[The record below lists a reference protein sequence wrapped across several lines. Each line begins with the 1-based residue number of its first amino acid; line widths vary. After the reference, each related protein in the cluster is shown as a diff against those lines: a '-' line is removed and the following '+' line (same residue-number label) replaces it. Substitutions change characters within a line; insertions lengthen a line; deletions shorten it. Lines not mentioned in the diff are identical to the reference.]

1 MTWYNYIGGIG
12 WRDARPVIVV
22 SGPNRGRYMRV
33 WGDITR
39 RGRNLALA
47 ITLAAALIAPRLYGQ
62 KPAEKP
68 TEAATRAPA
77 SDTTK
82 RPAAISPNSPTDK
95 RAEPTKPLPA
105 TVIEVVG
112 NVEWALHGVDVLASE
127 GWRPVLVNQRLIPGT
142 QVRTGLRSHVNLQFG
157 ETTVC
162 SLRSATH
169 ASIDD
174 LYRSTEAEVVRIGL
188 GYGAIRGGSSE
199 GTIRADVVIDST
211 VATLA
216 KRGTEGWEIAVEPG
230 TGRFNIS
237 LAQYGLVEAVQKL
250 GARRV
255 SRSVR
260 PGEYATERNIA
271 NMWVRQDIFDR
282 SVQFFDVD
290 SVTAA
295 EADSLADNRRGYGIM
310 APSADASVVDASGR
324 VDAQW
329 VVGQIDARVPPS
341 IRPPATILIPRG
353 PIARPEGNFGTGD
366 VFRVPSASSIT
377 GRRR

>member
-1 MTWYNYIGGIG
+1 M
-12 WRDARPVIVV
+12 
-22 SGPNRGRYMRV
+22 SGPNWGRYMRV

-68 TEAATRAPA
+68 TEAATRAPT
-77 SDTTK
+77 SDTTN
-82 RPAAISPNSPTDK
+82 RQVTASPHSPTDK

-271 NMWVRQDIFDR
+271 NMWIKQDIFDR

-329 VVGQIDARVPPS
+329 VVGQIDSRVPAS
-341 IRPPATILIPRG
+341 IRPPTTILIPRG

>member
-1 MTWYNYIGGIG
+1 M
-12 WRDARPVIVV
+12 RV
-22 SGPNRGRYMRV
+22 SADITPRGRRFHLV
-33 WGDITR
+33 
-39 RGRNLALA
+39 LA
-47 ITLAAALIAPRLYGQ
+47 IILTAAGAPLLYAQ

-68 TEAATRAPA
+68 TAPQRAPA
-77 SDTTK
+77 PVPATRPPTTPAKLPTEK
-82 RPAAISPNSPTDK
+82 RI
-95 RAEPTKPLPA
+95 EPTKPLPA

-112 NVEWALHGVDVLASE
+112 SVEWALPGVDVLASE
-127 GWRPVLVNQRLIPGT
+127 GWRPVLVSQRLFPGT

-174 LYRSTEAEVVRIGL
+174 LYRSAEAEVVRIGL

-271 NMWVRQDIFDR
+271 NMWIRQDIFDR

-295 EADSLADNRRGYGIM
+295 EAESLADNRRGYGIM
-310 APSADASVVDASGR
+310 APSADASVIDASGR
-324 VDAQW
+324 IDAQW
-329 VVGQIDARVPPS
+329 VVSQIDARTPTS
-341 IRPPATILIPRG
+341 LRPPNTILIPRG

-366 VFRVPSASSIT
+366 VFRGPSASSST
-377 GRRR
+377 VRRR